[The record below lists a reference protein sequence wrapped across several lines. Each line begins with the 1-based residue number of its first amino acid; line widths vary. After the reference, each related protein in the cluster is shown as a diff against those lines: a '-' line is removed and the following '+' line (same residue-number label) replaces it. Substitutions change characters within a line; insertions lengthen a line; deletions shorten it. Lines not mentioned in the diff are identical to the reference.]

1 MSGLKAAAQAVTRP
15 PSFKRAIILIV
26 GLFFMWGV
34 ANNLNDLLIAQFKKA
49 FTLSDFRSGLVQSA
63 FYVGYFLI
71 AIPASMFMRRFGYKP
86 AIVTGLVLYGAGALL
101 FYPAAE
107 SLEYGYFLG
116 ALFVIAAG
124 LAFLETAANPLMT
137 VLGTPETADRRLNL
151 AQAFNPLGSITG
163 VFFGSRVIFSNTHY
177 TPGQLAALTPAQ
189 LHGFRAVEARAVEAP
204 YLLLAAVV
212 LVWAVMTLATR
223 FPNVDKTEGMATEPD
238 GGFAGLLRFPRYWLG
253 VAAQFFYVGAQ
264 VGVWSFLIRYA
275 QHNIPGLYEQDAAKY
290 LTASLVLFMLGRF
303 AGTALMG
310 RIPAAILTTLFAAA
324 AVALCLV
331 GTAVGGHTGV
341 LALVGVS
348 IFMSIMFPS
357 IFSLSLRG
365 LGPYKKSGSS
375 FLVMAIIG
383 GAVLTA
389 LMGRLSDAY
398 GINAAFLVPAACFA
412 VVLAFAATNG
422 RTPAANETNP
432 A

>member
-1 MSGLKAAAQAVTRP
+1 MAGAQATLRA
-15 PSFKRAIILIV
+15 PSFRRATVLIV

-49 FTLSDFRSGLVQSA
+49 FTLTDFRSGLVQSA
-63 FYVGYFLI
+63 FYVGYFLF
-71 AIPASMFMRRFGYKP
+71 AIPASLFMRRFGYKR
-86 AIVTGLVLYGAGALL
+86 AIIAGLSLYGAGALL

-107 SLEYGYFLG
+107 SLRYGAFLF

-124 LAFLETAANPLMT
+124 LAFLETSANPLMT
-137 VLGTPETADRRLNL
+137 MLGPPQTADRRLNL

-177 TPGQLAALTPAQ
+177 TPAQLQALTPAQ

-204 YLLLAAVV
+204 YLVLAGVV
-212 LVWAVMTLATR
+212 LLWAAMTLVTR
-223 FPNVDKTEGMATEPD
+223 FPAIDKSQEQTAD
-238 GGFAGLLRFPRYWLG
+238 GGFAGLLRFPRYWFG

-275 QHNIPGLYEQDAAKY
+275 QHNIPGAYEQDGARY
-290 LTASLVLFMLGRF
+290 LTLSLALFMTGRF

-310 RIPAAILTTLFAAA
+310 RISATLLTAVFAGLALL
-324 AVALCLV
+324 LCLV
-331 GTAVGGHTGV
+331 GTLAGGHTGLV
-341 LALVGVS
+341 ALLGASV
-348 IFMSIMFPS
+348 FMSIMFPT

-365 LGPYKKSGSS
+365 LGPHKKAGSS
-375 FLVMAIIG
+375 FLVMAIVG
-383 GAVLTA
+383 GAALPA
-389 LMGRLSDAY
+389 LMGRVSDGF

-412 VVLAFAATNG
+412 FVLLFAATG
-422 RTPAANETNP
+422 GACAAADEAQTAP
-432 A
+432 LAA

>member
-1 MSGLKAAAQAVTRP
+1 MSASLAGAKA
-15 PSFKRAIILIV
+15 PSFRRAIILIV

-71 AIPASMFMRRFGYKP
+71 AIPASVFMRRFGYKP
-86 AIVTGLVLYGAGALL
+86 AIIMGLLLYGAGALL
-101 FYPAAE
+101 FYPAAQ

-137 VLGTPETADRRLNL
+137 VLGAPETADRRLNL

-163 VFFGSRVIFSNTHY
+163 VFFGSRVIFSDTHY
-177 TPGQLAALTPAQ
+177 TPAQ
-189 LHGFRAVEARAVEAP
+189 LQALSPAKLLAFRTAEAHAVEAP
-204 YLLLAAVV
+204 YLVLACVV
-212 LVWAVMTLATR
+212 LLWAAMTAMTR
-223 FPNVDKTEGMATEPD
+223 FPNVDQADGQVSGVD

-275 QHNIPGLYEQDAAKY
+275 QHNVPGLYEQDAARY
-290 LTASLVLFMLGRF
+290 LTLSLALFMGGRF
-303 AGTALMG
+303 LGTALMS
-310 RIPAAILTTLFAAA
+310 RIPATALTAVFAGI

-331 GTAVGGHTGV
+331 GVAAGGQLG
-341 LALVGVS
+341 LFALVGVS

-357 IFSLSLRG
+357 IFSLSLGG
-365 LGPYKKSGSS
+365 LGAFKKSGSS

-383 GAVLTA
+383 GAVLPA
-389 LMGRLSDAY
+389 VMGRISDAF
-398 GINAAFLVPAACFA
+398 GINTAFLVPAACFA
-412 VVLAFAATNG
+412 FVLMFAATRG
-422 RTPAANETNP
+422 RRIITEETKSV
-432 A
+432 